1 MNILFFL
8 TPKSEVAYIQ
18 ENYTIGQALETMKKH
33 RYTAVPMINDAG
45 RYIGTITE
53 GDLLWRF
60 LEDDD
65 LTLQKMEH
73 FPVRD
78 IPRRIVNR
86 PVSINADITDLIDKA
101 MQQNFVPVI
110 DDDKVFIGIVTR
122 KEILQYCQ
130 KKLFGKG
137 K

>member
-33 RYTAVPMINDAG
+33 RYTAVPMINDLG

-65 LTLQKMEH
+65 LTLQEMEH

-78 IPRRIVNR
+78 IPRRTVNR
-86 PVSINADITDLIDKA
+86 PVSVNANITDLIDKA

>member
-18 ENYTIGQALETMKKH
+18 ENYTIKQALETMKKH

-60 LEDDD
+60 LEDEDM
-65 LTLQKMEH
+65 TCQEMER

-78 IPRRIVNR
+78 IPRRTVNR
-86 PVSINADITDLIDKA
+86 PVSVNANITDLISTA
-101 MQQNFVPVI
+101 MNQNFVPVI

-130 KKLFGKG
+130 NKLFNKE

>member
-33 RYTAVPMINDAG
+33 GYTAVPMINDAG

-60 LEDDD
+60 LEEED
-65 LTLQKMEH
+65 TTFQEMEH

-78 IPRRIVNR
+78 IPKRIVNR
-86 PVSINADITDLIDKA
+86 PVSVNADIKDLISTA
-101 MQQNFVPVI
+101 MKQNFVPVI

>member
-8 TPKSEVAYIQ
+8 TPKNEIAYIR

-33 RYTAVPMINDAG
+33 GYTAVPMINASG

-60 LEDDD
+60 LEEEDASY
-65 LTLQKMEH
+65 QEMEH

-78 IPRRIVNR
+78 IPRRTVNR
-86 PVSINADITDLIDKA
+86 PVSVNADIKDLISTA
-101 MQQNFVPVI
+101 MNQNFVPVI

-130 KKLFGKG
+130 KKLFNKG